1 MRNKK
6 TRRAW
11 KTETKKIIHGK
22 ERQTDGWK
30 VQLETRGE
38 QLLTASPSSSLAFVQ
53 KHTSKR
59 ESPAASEERKI
70 MDLKES
76 F

>member
-1 MRNKK
+1 M
-6 TRRAW
+6 
-11 KTETKKIIHGK
+11 TETKKIIHDRGG
-22 ERQTDGWK
+22 QTDGWK
-30 VQLETRGE
+30 VHLETMGK

-59 ESPAASEERKI
+59 ESPVASEERKI
-70 MDLKES
+70 RDLKES